1 MKNLILLM
9 MPKTLD
15 PYSSYRFSSS
25 GSATNSRYSSTST
38 DCLALIS
45 KATPAAGI
53 HAPTAAARLRI
64 SPKSLFI
71 SRIGNCGLCRSSS
84 FFGLCALSAVAIPAK
99 ARLHAAHFN
108 MPTPASSQL
117 NMVAPSTRFPT
128 I

>member
-1 MKNLILLM
+1 MKDLILLM

-15 PYSSYRFSSS
+15 PYFSHRFSSS
-25 GSATNSRYSSTST
+25 GSATNSRYSSTSI

-64 SPKSLFI
+64 SPKFLFI
-71 SRIGNCGLCRSSS
+71 SRIGNCGLYPSSS
-84 FFGLCALSAVAIPAK
+84 LFGLCTRAVAIPAK
-99 ARLHAAHFN
+99 TCLHAAQSSI
-108 MPTPASSQL
+108 PTPASSQL